1 VVTGVARQEGREVMR
16 KSKETKSE
24 AMRLL
29 EKLSGGPLT
38 LGRAIESVRKCEELS
53 QDACAKKLGISK
65 SHLCDVEKGRKTVS
79 PERAAKWAHI
89 LGYPESVLV
98 RLALQAELDAAGLKY
113 KVEIEAA

>member
-1 VVTGVARQEGREVMR
+1 MR
-16 KSKETKSE
+16 KVKEKKSD

-38 LGRAIESVRKCEELS
+38 LGRAIESIRKSEGLS
-53 QDACAKKLGISK
+53 QDECAKRLDISK

-79 PERAAKWAHI
+79 PERADKWARV
-89 LGYPESVLV
+89 LGYPQSVLV